1 MDFIKSILVKQWFLH
16 AKLIYLIVTLHGVLL
31 YTSLCCHEF
40 SWKEPFIV
48 DFNTVWCPATWWT
61 PGSRTFTHPPSST
74 PSGINYNTICI
85 LWTSYFFIQSVTQS
99 GVKPFLCWPITQQN
113 SHVQTLMS
121 ISAKGG
127 LSFSISLFSLF
138 HWLWISLY
146 WSTRWQ
152 DIWGPCDPHVH
163 VGEGDVENS
172 ILGCY
177 TGTVVEI
184 ELTALLAFLGTV
196 LLTLSAM
203 AGFQTHISKC
213 FERGVKLNFLIFFS

>member
-1 MDFIKSILVKQWFLH
+1 MVFCYILVYVVMNFRGK
-16 AKLIYLIVTLHGVLL
+16 K
-31 YTSLCCHEF
+31 
-40 SWKEPFIV
+40 PFIV

-127 LSFSISLFSLF
+127 GVFPSLSLFSLF
-138 HWLWISLY
+138 FTDYVSHYI
-146 WSTRWQ
+146 
-152 DIWGPCDPHVH
+152 D
-163 VGEGDVENS
+163 
-172 ILGCY
+172 
-177 TGTVVEI
+177 
-184 ELTALLAFLGTV
+184 LLAGRISEGPVTHMSMSVKGTSRTPYSDATQV
-196 LLTLSAM
+196 
-203 AGFQTHISKC
+203 QW
-213 FERGVKLNFLIFFS
+213 